1 MVCINKKQYLEETI
15 EKYSN
20 MVYRLAMA
28 RTGNSEEA
36 QDVYQEVFLRLAKKM
51 PEFQSEE
58 HKKAWLIRVTI
69 NCSKTILNSSFI
81 KHRTELDENLSFETP
96 ERHDI
101 YYAVLKLP
109 IKYKTVVHLY
119 YYENYSIKEISNIL
133 RTNENT
139 IKSRLARARKQLEI
153 AIKGGIEDGT

>member
-28 RTGNSEEA
+28 RTGNSVEA

-153 AIKGGIEDGT
+153 AIKGGIEDE

>member
-1 MVCINKKQYLEETI
+1 
-15 EKYSN
+15 
-20 MVYRLAMA
+20 
-28 RTGNSEEA
+28 
-36 QDVYQEVFLRLAKKM
+36 M

-153 AIKGGIEDGT
+153 AIKGGIEDE

>member
-28 RTGNSEEA
+28 RTGNSVEA

-81 KHRTELDENLSFETP
+81 KYRTELDENLSFETP

-153 AIKGGIEDGT
+153 LQTNT

>member
-28 RTGNSEEA
+28 RTGNSVEA

-153 AIKGGIEDGT
+153 TIKGGIEDE

>member
-96 ERHDI
+96 ERHGI

-153 AIKGGIEDGT
+153 AIKGGIEDE

>member
-20 MVYRLAMA
+20 MVYRLAIT

-139 IKSRLARARKQLEI
+139 IKSRLERARKQLEI
-153 AIKGGIEDGT
+153 AIKGGIEDE

>member
-28 RTGNSEEA
+28 RTGNSVEA

-81 KHRTELDENLSFETP
+81 KYRTELDENLSFETP

-153 AIKGGIEDGT
+153 AIKGGIEDE

>member
-20 MVYRLAMA
+20 MVYRLAIA

-153 AIKGGIEDGT
+153 AIKGGIEDE

>member
-1 MVCINKKQYLEETI
+1 
-15 EKYSN
+15 

-153 AIKGGIEDGT
+153 AIKGGIEDE

>member
-1 MVCINKKQYLEETI
+1 MVCINKKQYPEETI

-20 MVYRLAMA
+20 MVYILAMA

-153 AIKGGIEDGT
+153 AIKGGIEDE

>member
-20 MVYRLAMA
+20 MVYRLAIA

-58 HKKAWLIRVTI
+58 HKKAWIIRVTI
-69 NCSKTILNSSFI
+69 NCSKTILNSSFR
-81 KHRTELDENLSFETP
+81 KHKAELDENLSFETP

-153 AIKGGIEDGT
+153 AIKGGIEDE

>member
-1 MVCINKKQYLEETI
+1 MVYINKNKFLEETI

-28 RTGNSEEA
+28 RSRNVENSE
-36 QDVYQEVFLRLAKKM
+36 DIYQEVFLRLARKM
-51 PEFQSEE
+51 PVFENEE

-69 NCSKTILNSSFI
+69 NCSKTILNSSFNR
-81 KHRTELDENLSFETP
+81 HRAELDENLSFETP

-109 IKYKTVVHLY
+109 MKYRTVIHLY
-119 YYENYSIKEISNIL
+119 YYEDYSIKEISKIL
-133 RTNENT
+133 KVNENT
-139 IKSRLARARKQLEI
+139 VKSRLARARKKLEEEV
-153 AIKGGIEDGT
+153 KGGIE

>member
-1 MVCINKKQYLEETI
+1 MVYLNKNKFLEETI

-28 RTGNSEEA
+28 RTRNVETSE
-36 QDVYQEVFLRLAKKM
+36 DVYQEVFLRLARKM
-51 PEFQSEE
+51 PEFENEE

-69 NCSKTILNSSFI
+69 NCSKNALNTRYL
-81 KHRTELDENLSFETP
+81 KHRADLDQNLSYETP

-109 IKYKTVVHLY
+109 IKYRTIIHLY
-119 YYENYSIKEISNIL
+119 YYENYSIKEISKIL
-133 RTNENT
+133 KINENT
-139 IKSRLARARKQLEI
+139 IKSRLSRARKELEKVI
-153 AIKGGIEDGT
+153 EGGIENE

>member
-1 MVCINKKQYLEETI
+1 MVYLNRNQFLETTI

-28 RTGNSEEA
+28 KTRNAETS

-51 PEFQSEE
+51 PEFENEE

-81 KHRTELDENLSFETP
+81 KHRAELDENLSFETP
-96 ERHDI
+96 ERHEI
-101 YYAVLKLP
+101 YYAVLNLP
-109 IKYKTVVHLY
+109 IKYRTVIHLY
-119 YYENYSIKEISNIL
+119 YYENYSIKEISKIL
-133 RTNENT
+133 KVNENT
-139 IKSRLARARKQLEI
+139 IKSRLTRARSRLEKV
-153 AIKGGIEDGT
+153 IKGGIGNE

>member
-20 MVYRLAMA
+20 MVYRLAIA

-133 RTNENT
+133 RANENT

-153 AIKGGIEDGT
+153 AIKGGIEDE

>member
-20 MVYRLAMA
+20 MVYRLAIA

-81 KHRTELDENLSFETP
+81 KHRTELDENLSFETS

-153 AIKGGIEDGT
+153 AIKGGIEDE

>member
-1 MVCINKKQYLEETI
+1 M
-15 EKYSN
+15 
-20 MVYRLAMA
+20 
-28 RTGNSEEA
+28 
-36 QDVYQEVFLRLAKKM
+36 FLRLAKKM

-153 AIKGGIEDGT
+153 AIKGGIEDE

>member
-20 MVYRLAMA
+20 MVYRLAIA

-81 KHRTELDENLSFETP
+81 KYRTELDENLSFETP

-153 AIKGGIEDGT
+153 AIKGGIEDE

>member
-1 MVCINKKQYLEETI
+1 MVYLNKNQFLEETI

-28 RTGNSEEA
+28 RSRNVENSE
-36 QDVYQEVFLRLAKKM
+36 DIYQEVFLRLARKM
-51 PEFQSEE
+51 PVFESEE

-69 NCSKTILNSSFI
+69 NCSKTILNSSFNR
-81 KHRTELDENLSFETP
+81 HRAELDENLSFETP

-109 IKYKTVVHLY
+109 IKYRTVIHLY
-119 YYENYSIKEISNIL
+119 YYENYSISEISKIL
-133 RTNENT
+133 KVNENT
-139 IKSRLARARKQLEI
+139 IKSRLSRARKKLEEDV
-153 AIKGGIEDGT
+153 KGGIE

>member
-1 MVCINKKQYLEETI
+1 MVYINRNKFLEETI

-153 AIKGGIEDGT
+153 AIKGGIEDE